1 MRTCAVLVLYLL
13 CAAPLQHAA
22 AQTPGGYPGRPIRL
36 IAPSSPGGP
45 VDVLARI
52 LAHGMTGILGQQIVV
67 ENRAGAAGQIGAELV
82 AKSAPDGYTLLLG
95 FSGPLAISPNMNEK
109 TPYDSMR
116 DFAPVSQVA
125 AAPYVLLVHPT
136 VPARSVKELV
146 ALARSRP
153 GRMNFASGG
162 NGTGLHMAGE
172 LLNFTA
178 GIKIVHVP
186 YKGAGPGIAAMM
198 GGEVDMM
205 FNGVAAA
212 LPHIQSGKVR
222 AIAVGGDKRSPLVP
236 ELPTVAES
244 GLKFNTTGWYGLV
257 APRGTPQSVI
267 ARLHAETVRA
277 LNLPVMKD
285 QLVKL
290 GVDSVGSTPDQFAT
304 LIREEFATWAKVIQ
318 AAGLKGMPM

>member
-1 MRTCAVLVLYLL
+1 MRNFTVLVLFAL
-13 CAAPLQHAA
+13 CAAQFQHAA
-22 AQTPGGYPGRPIRL
+22 AQAPGGYPSRPIRM

-52 LAHGMTGILGQQIVV
+52 LAHGMTGTLGQQIVV

-109 TPYDSMR
+109 TPYDSLR

-136 VPARSVKELV
+136 VPAKSVKELV

-153 GRMNFASGG
+153 GKMNFASGG
-162 NGTGLHMAGE
+162 NGTGLHLAGE

-178 GIKIVHVP
+178 SIKIVHVP

-212 LPHIQSGKVR
+212 LPHIKSGKVR

-244 GLKFNTTGWYGLV
+244 GLQFNTTGWYGVV
-257 APRGTPQSVI
+257 APRGTPQPVI
-267 ARLHAETVRA
+267 TRLHAETVKA
-277 LNLPVMKD
+277 LNLPAIKD

-304 LIREEFATWAKVIQ
+304 LIREEFAIWAKVIK

>member
-1 MRTCAVLVLYLL
+1 MRNFTVLVLFAL
-13 CAAPLQHAA
+13 CAAQIQHAA
-22 AQTPGGYPGRPIRL
+22 AQAPGGYPSRPIRM

-52 LAHGMTGILGQQIVV
+52 LAHGMTGTLGQQIVV

-109 TPYDSMR
+109 TPYDSLR

-136 VPARSVKELV
+136 VPAKSVKELV

-153 GRMNFASGG
+153 GKMNFASGG

-178 GIKIVHVP
+178 SIKIVHVP

-212 LPHIQSGKVR
+212 LPHIKSGKVR

-244 GLKFNTTGWYGLV
+244 GLKFNTTGWYGVV
-257 APRGTPQSVI
+257 APRGTPQPVV
-267 ARLHAETVRA
+267 ARLHAETVKA
-277 LNLPVMKD
+277 LNLPVIKD

-304 LIREEFATWAKVIQ
+304 LIREEFATWAKVIK
-318 AAGLKGMPM
+318 AAGLKGTPM

>member
-1 MRTCAVLVLYLL
+1 MRNVL
-13 CAAPLQHAA
+13 AALAFSFCCLA
-22 AQTPGGYPGRPIRL
+22 NAQSFPSKPITMVVGFEPGGGT
-36 IAPSSPGGP
+36 
-45 VDVLARI
+45 DTTARI
-52 LAHGMTGILGQQIVV
+52 VQGPLGEQIGQQIVV
-67 ENRAGAAGQIGAELV
+67 ENRAGAAGQIGADLV

-95 FSGPLAISPNMNEK
+95 FSGPLAISPNLNEK
-109 TPYDSMR
+109 TPYDSLR

-136 VPARSVKELV
+136 VPAKSVKELV

-153 GRMNFASGG
+153 GKLNFASGG

-212 LPHIQSGKVR
+212 LPHIRSGKVR

-244 GLKFNTTGWYGLV
+244 GLKFNTTGWYGVV
-257 APRGTPQSVI
+257 APRGTPQPVV
-267 ARLHAETVRA
+267 ARLHAETVKA
-277 LNLPVMKD
+277 LNLPAIKD

-304 LIREEFATWAKVIQ
+304 LIREEFATWAKVIK